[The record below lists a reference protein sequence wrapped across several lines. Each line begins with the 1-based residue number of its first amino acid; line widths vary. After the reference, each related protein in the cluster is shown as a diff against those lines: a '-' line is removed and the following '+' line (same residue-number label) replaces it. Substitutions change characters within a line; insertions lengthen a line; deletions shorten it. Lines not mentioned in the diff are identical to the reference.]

1 MKKQLQ
7 KNEWSERL
15 QMVSSGNRGANALLE
30 EAGENIAENVPF
42 RDIEYDP
49 AKKGDDLVIAF
60 GTGDNNLRHVV
71 SSPVELYVYEDSNG
85 VLTSVEI
92 INKKSVTT
100 SIRFL

>member
-49 AKKGDDLVIAF
+49 AKKGDNLVIAF

-71 SSPVELYVYEDSNG
+71 SSPVELYVHEDSNG

>member
-15 QMVSSGNRGANALLE
+15 QMVSSGNRGANALLV

-71 SSPVELYVYEDSNG
+71 SSPVELYVHEDSNG

>member
-15 QMVSSGNRGANALLE
+15 QMVSSGNRGANALLV

>member
-30 EAGENIAENVPF
+30 EAGENIAENIPF

-49 AKKGDDLVIAF
+49 AKKGDDLVIAL

-71 SSPVELYVYEDSNG
+71 SSPVELYLHEDSNG

-100 SIRFL
+100 RIRFL

>member
-7 KNEWSERL
+7 KNDWAERL

-30 EAGENIAENVPF
+30 EAGENIAENIPF

-49 AKKGDDLVIAF
+49 AKKGDDLVIAL
-60 GTGDNNLRHVV
+60 GAGDNNLRHVV
-71 SSPVELYVYEDSNG
+71 ASPAELYLHEDSNG

-100 SIRFL
+100 IIRFI

>member
-7 KNEWSERL
+7 KNDWAERL

-71 SSPVELYVYEDSNG
+71 SSPVELYLHEDSNG

-92 INKKSVTT
+92 INSKSVTT

>member
-71 SSPVELYVYEDSNG
+71 SSPVELYLHEDSNG

-92 INKKSVTT
+92 INNKSVTT

>member
-30 EAGENIAENVPF
+30 EAGENIAENTPF

-49 AKKGDDLVIAF
+49 AKKGDDLVIAL
-60 GTGDNNLRHVV
+60 GSGDDNLRHVV
-71 SSPVELYVYEDSNG
+71 ASPVELYLHEDSNG

-92 INKKSVTT
+92 INNKSVTT